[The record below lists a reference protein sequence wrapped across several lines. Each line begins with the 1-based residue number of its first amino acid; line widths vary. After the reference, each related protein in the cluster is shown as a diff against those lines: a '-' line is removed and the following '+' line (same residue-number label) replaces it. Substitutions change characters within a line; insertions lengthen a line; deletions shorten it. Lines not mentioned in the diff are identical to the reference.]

1 MNVPR
6 IPGKVII
13 RNLIKKTEIDKK
25 SSAIKLKKT
34 HTKNTMTG

>member
-13 RNLIKKTEIDKK
+13 RDLIKKTEIDKNK
-25 SSAIKLKKT
+25 TKKDT
-34 HTKNTMTG
+34 HTKKNTMTG